1 MGCASSTVY
10 DSAATLHRPLDSR
23 YKELVR
29 MESTDEGFV
38 LTSVAVVPPD
48 DVTEST
54 AVADPNSQ
62 LTPKPKGL
70 KNFGTAK
77 MDLEEVFAELDRR
90 CSELLAAEDYT
101 SVDCKDNLLFIKE
114 VSIYGRGISEKKRA
128 VANYLLEKG
137 LVEIFRRIWR
147 CGFELDFLDPK
158 NKLIATNMKYVMVGL
173 WNSTDRSDALCDQVI
188 QLNLHADIFRYL
200 NDEKMNPKELINTSK
215 LYFVKGLLGILHN
228 SVQPCIAAREAYRE
242 CGAVALLQKFRASSN
257 EMVKLK
263 ASILLA
269 YVITEEENEEI
280 YADSKNFAF
289 LVNILESAL
298 NSPDHQSRKY
308 GFQAVE
314 LINGLNKLAV
324 NDGNKVRIVESGAMP
339 YYTQL
344 LQPQCSEKEQEMA
357 AHGIWMLSFK
367 CKDALKK
374 EPGCLEGWHF
384 LFIYL
389 NVCCLVFILSNC
401 IRVLRLSIEDWQ
413 MCLVTTHSGNRI
425 ITINQCNI

>member
-1 MGCASSTVY
+1 MGCGSSTVY
-10 DSAATLHRPLDSR
+10 DSVATLHRPVDSR
-23 YKELVR
+23 FKELVR
-29 MESTDEGFV
+29 MESTTDEGFV
-38 LTSVAVVPPD
+38 LTPVAVVPPD
-48 DVTEST
+48 DAIESI

-101 SVDCKDNLLFIKE
+101 SADCKDNLLFLRE
-114 VSIYGRGISEKKRA
+114 VSFYGRGIPEKKRA
-128 VANYLLEKG
+128 VANYLFEKG

-147 CGFELDFLDPK
+147 RCFALDFLDPN
-158 NKLIATNMKYVMVGL
+158 NKRIATNMKYVMVGL
-173 WNSTDRSDALCDQVI
+173 WNSSDRSDALCDEVI
-188 QLNLHADIFRYL
+188 QLNLHEDIFRYL
-200 NDEKMNPKELINTSK
+200 DDEKLNPKEFNDTSK

-228 SVQPCIAAREAYRE
+228 SVQSCSAAREAYRD
-242 CGAVALLQKFRASSN
+242 CGAVALLRKFRVSSN

-263 ASILLA
+263 AGFLLA
-269 YVITEEENEEI
+269 YIITEEENEEI

-289 LVNILESAL
+289 LVSILENAL
-298 NSPDHQSRKY
+298 KSPDHQSRKY

-339 YYTQL
+339 YYIQL

-389 NVCCLVFILSNC
+389 NVCYCVFILANC
-401 IRVLRLSIEDWQ
+401 I
-413 MCLVTTHSGNRI
+413 
-425 ITINQCNI
+425 